1 MQVHNGLSG
10 AGQRCHTVH
19 HEMNGSRTRSTIT
32 MIRKLSEEQKAL
44 ADTIDLEIIIDVWDD
59 LTDDERREVN
69 RKLALIARDL
79 GLE

>member
-1 MQVHNGLSG
+1 
-10 AGQRCHTVH
+10 
-19 HEMNGSRTRSTIT
+19 